1 MKIAILSD
9 IHANLPA
16 WVATEKAL
24 NDWSV
29 DAVII
34 AGDII
39 GYYYWPAEVVKR
51 IRNYKNIYVVRGNHE
66 VMLEDCR
73 HSKITKDKLRRQYG
87 RGFDVALDTL
97 SVDDL
102 AWLKNLPE
110 QLVLTFDELKIKVKH
125 ATDDQDGGYL
135 YPDSSYNT
143 FLRAADPECD
153 LTVYGHTHYPFIWVS
168 EKGNFIV
175 NPGSIGQPRDIGGLS
190 SFVIFDTHLRS
201 ARFVRVEFN
210 RDEVARKVHFFD
222 PDLSVVNSS
231 LNRNRI

>member
-9 IHANLPA
+9 IHSNLPA
-16 WVATEKAL
+16 WTETEKAL
-24 NDWSV
+24 DDWSV
-29 DAVII
+29 DAVVI

-97 SVDDL
+97 SDDDL
-102 AWLKNLPE
+102 DWLKNLPE
-110 QLVLTFDELKIKVKH
+110 QLLLTFDDFKIKVKH

-135 YPDSSYNT
+135 YPDASYNA
-143 FLRAADPECD
+143 FLRAVDSECA
-153 LTVYGHTHYPFIWVS
+153 LAVYGHTHYPFIWVS
-168 EKGNFIV
+168 EQGKFII
-175 NPGSIGQPRDIGGLS
+175 NPGSVGQPRDIGGLS
-190 SFVIFDTHLRS
+190 SFVIFDTDLWS
-201 ARFVRVEFN
+201 ARFVRVEFD
-210 RDEVARKVHFFD
+210 REEVICMVRRFD

-231 LNRNRI
+231 ISRNRI